1 MKPCWS
7 ALNSKLPS
15 SKQVIRTA
23 FSSLLVLL
31 VSGTSQ
37 AYYEARPVI
46 RMSEVLTSQQAQS
59 VYHRVEDIE
68 LDGKFY
74 RFRVHSE
81 MGNYTITSLALFRK
95 RVQEILTL
103 SQAVNQFERE
113 NVQLSEEITG
123 QFSIRAN
130 SAMDIISRPVESAAN
145 LAGQVANNLNESLSR
160 PARKSAGSERFSYIT
175 QELQDPVAAMH
186 KRNIASQWG
195 LDVYSTNLN
204 VQQFLNSVTRARSSG
219 KISAGTPS
227 LQSQLNRP
235 TKLADIEIET
245 HTAYLLKSKGVSELQ
260 EINRAVLLGM
270 KIKQKIVEAFLSNPA
285 FSPRHKTRITH
296 YVDALQGVRNRSAF
310 IEAAA
315 GIQSM
320 TMAMA
325 FEEVAMM
332 LKYYHKKIGGLEK
345 LIAGDEVLEAIT
357 SEGRMLYFVPVDMIY
372 WSEETESL
380 FDSLRERAQQSG
392 FVSWE
397 LITAGQVTEEA
408 SKELKKRN
416 FVLRD
421 QFVNR

>member
-1 MKPCWS
+1 MASP
-7 ALNSKLPS
+7 
-15 SKQVIRTA
+15 
-23 FSSLLVLL
+23 
-31 VSGTSQ
+31 
-37 AYYEARPVI
+37 
-46 RMSEVLTSQQAQS
+46 
-59 VYHRVEDIE
+59 
-68 LDGKFY
+68 
-74 RFRVHSE
+74 
-81 MGNYTITSLALFRK
+81 
-95 RVQEILTL
+95 
-103 SQAVNQFERE
+103 
-113 NVQLSEEITG
+113 
-123 QFSIRAN
+123 
-130 SAMDIISRPVESAAN
+130 
-145 LAGQVANNLNESLSR
+145 SR

-332 LKYYHKKIGGLEK
+332 LEVAQRILIVPGYGMAVAQAQHAVRDLTNSLLKKDVEVEFGIHPVAGRMPGHMNVLLAEADIAYERLLEMDDVNAAMDQVDVAIV
-345 LIAGDEVLEAIT
+345 LGANDVVNPLARTDPGSPIAGMPIIDVDRARTVVVVKRSLSPGFAGIANPLFASDNALMLFGDGKQAIT
-357 SEGRMLYFVPVDMIY
+357 EVTKALEEG
-372 WSEETESL
+372 
-380 FDSLRERAQQSG
+380 
-392 FVSWE
+392 
-397 LITAGQVTEEA
+397 
-408 SKELKKRN
+408 
-416 FVLRD
+416 
-421 QFVNR
+421 